1 MALNNNNNEINGY
14 DSGEDSSVLTAVSND
29 YDNREMTNKVSSQ
42 LINNTLLHLKEKM
55 DHLEKRVDKK
65 LNYLS
70 KFDEK
75 LDYLA
80 KMSEK
85 LNEKLS
91 IVEEKLTRSEKFSNN
106 SEHSNALREKFGK
119 IYEKEVKLF
128 KRLI

>member
-1 MALNNNNNEINGY
+1 MALNNNNNEINDY
-14 DSGEDSSVLTAVSND
+14 DSEEDSSVLTAVSND

-42 LINNTLLHLKEKM
+42 LINNTKKIDEKL
-55 DHLEKRVDKK
+55 D
-65 LNYLS
+65 YLS

-91 IVEEKLTRSEKFSNN
+91 IVEGKLTRSEKLSNN
-106 SEHSNALREKFGK
+106 SEHSNALREKFEK
-119 IYEKEVKLF
+119 IYEKKVKLI